1 VTVLYLVFLAWVL
14 YALSILVRRISIGKA
29 VVTLIAGI
37 SLLDALLI
45 ARAGAPSLAWIAA
58 AGLLVTVFLQRHI
71 RGT

>member
-1 VTVLYLVFLAWVL
+1 MAVLYVAFLAWVL
-14 YALSILVRRISIGKA
+14 YALRMLVRRLSIGKA

-45 ARAGAPSLAWIAA
+45 ARAGSEGLAWMAA
-58 AGLLVTVFLQRHI
+58 SGLVLTVILQRYV